1 MSEIVKKFIADRFG
15 EKEGTS
21 VNPGNIGD
29 VREFAQELGSFLYQ
43 LHRLPTTDA
52 KSPSF
57 ETAFAGS
64 DLIFFEAE
72 MIELLKVYQKLRQSK
87 SVVSFFLIAIPQI
100 LCFEILYLQL
110 LYFLLHILPDYC
122 SRKYSCFLSQY
133 HS

>member
-57 ETAFAGS
+57 ENAFAGS

-72 MIELLKVYQKLRQSK
+72 MIELLKVYQKVVPADLLQEKLILQQKQNGPRNLFGFWENCLRK
-87 SVVSFFLIAIPQI
+87 I
-100 LCFEILYLQL
+100 
-110 LYFLLHILPDYC
+110 
-122 SRKYSCFLSQY
+122 
-133 HS
+133 